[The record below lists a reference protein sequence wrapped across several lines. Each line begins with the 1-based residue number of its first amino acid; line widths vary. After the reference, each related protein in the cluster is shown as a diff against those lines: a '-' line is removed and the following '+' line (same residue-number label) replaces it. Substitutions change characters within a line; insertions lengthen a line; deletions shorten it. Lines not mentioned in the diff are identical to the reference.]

1 MTASTD
7 STIRFWS
14 KNSDEFTNFQTIN
27 LKTGLCFA
35 LKMFLLPGTENI
47 LLAIATDDEKIHL
60 YAENS
65 EKSFIKVD
73 SLIGHENWVRG
84 LDFVED
90 ENKDILLASS
100 SQDSF
105 IRLWRISP
113 RTNPTPKTD
122 DDEIQVEEKLFESQN
137 KQFAVSL
144 ESVLQG
150 HEGWVYGVHWSKD
163 NSTGKIQLLSS
174 SIDKTLII
182 WEMIENG
189 IWMEKI
195 RVGDVG
201 GNSLGFFG
209 GKFSPD
215 KKSIMGH
222 GYQGSFHIWNQSDE
236 EKNSWKPGVVCG
248 GHFNEVRDISW
259 EPEGQFL
266 LSVSADQTTRIH
278 APWSRDDK
286 EITWHEI
293 ARPQVH
299 GYDMQCLCVLSRYR
313 FASGAEEKIIR
324 TFQAP
329 GNFVENFKRLTG
341 VTLDREGDQ
350 IIESTPHGASVPS
363 LGLSNKA
370 VYSNVE
376 KPEETKHIKD
386 MYPENYFVASSFK
399 EPPPEEEL
407 MQNTLW
413 PEIHKLYG
421 HGYEI
426 YSICATSDGKLIAS
440 SCKATTTEHAQIIIW
455 DTSSWKQIQKLSS
468 HQLTVTQIKFSPDDK
483 LLLSVSRDRRWTLFE
498 KDELGL
504 FTLLATTDKKNGI
517 HSRIIWTCDWSHDS
531 KYFVTGSRDGK
542 LVSWT
547 KSESKTDSTLGQFI
561 SSGILELKNES
572 ITAVSFDHKLF
583 KSDLYLVGLGL
594 ESGSIHLYSFN
605 KEWIKLFSI
614 GNS

>member
-1 MTASTD
+1 M
-7 STIRFWS
+7 IRFWS
-14 KNSDEFTNFQTIN
+14 KNSDEFINFQTLN

-35 LKMFLLPGTENI
+35 LKMILLPGTDNI

-60 YAENS
+60 FAENGDA
-65 EKSFIKVD
+65 ERNFVKVD

-100 SQDSF
+100 SQDSS
-105 IRLWRISP
+105 IRLWRVSP
-113 RTNPTPKTD
+113 RTKIENPLKID
-122 DDEIQVEEKLFESQN
+122 DGEIQVEEKIFEIQN
-137 KQFAVSL
+137 NKFAVSL

-150 HEGWVYGVHWSKD
+150 HEGCVYGVHWSKD
-163 NSTGKIQLLSS
+163 NESGKIQLLSS

-209 GKFSPD
+209 GKFSPN

-236 EKNSWKPGVVCG
+236 EKGSWKPGVVCG
-248 GHFNEVRDISW
+248 GHFSEVRDISW

-278 APWSRDDK
+278 APWSRIDK
-286 EITWHEI
+286 KLTWHEI

-299 GYDMQCLCVLSRYR
+299 GYDMQCICVLSRYK

-341 VTLDREGDQ
+341 VTLDREGDE
-350 IIESTPHGASVPS
+350 IIDSTPHGASVPS

-376 KPEETKHIKD
+376 KPEETKHVKD
-386 MYPENYFVASSFK
+386 MYPENYFVASIFN

-426 YSICATSDGKLIAS
+426 FSLCATSDGKIIAS
-440 SCKATTTEHAQIIIW
+440 SCKATTTEHAQIILW

-468 HQLTVTQIKFSPDDK
+468 HQLTVTQIKFSPDNK

-498 KDELGL
+498 KGEGGL
-504 FTLLATTDKKNGI
+504 FSELATTDKKNGI

-547 KSESKTDSTLGQFI
+547 KSDSNNTNSSLGQYI
-561 SSGILELKNES
+561 SSDVLELKNES

-583 KSDLYLVGLGL
+583 KTDYYLVGLGL

-605 KEWIKLFSI
+605 KEWVKLLSI